1 MREIIHLATHRAQE
15 LIDITD
21 SVRAVVSRS
30 SLRIGETWTASVRVT
45 YFKPTFRTPKRVITN
60 FYC

>member
-45 YFKPTFRTPKRVITN
+45 YFKSF
-60 FYC
+60 